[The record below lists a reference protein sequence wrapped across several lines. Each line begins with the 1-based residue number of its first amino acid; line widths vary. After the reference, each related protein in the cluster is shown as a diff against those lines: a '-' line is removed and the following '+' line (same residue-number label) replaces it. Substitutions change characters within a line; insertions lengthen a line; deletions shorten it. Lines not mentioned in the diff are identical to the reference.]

1 MIKII
6 CIGKVK
12 EKFYREAIDEYL
24 KRLQKYDKMEIIELK
39 DENLMD
45 DEANLIE
52 EGKRILSRINAND
65 YLIALDVLSK
75 EHNSEEFASQIEL
88 LRNESKKIC
97 FVIGGSNGLS
107 KEVRDRANEKISFSK
122 MTFPHQLFRII
133 LLEQIYRSFKI
144 NNNETYHK

>member
-75 EHNSEEFASQIEL
+75 ELNSEEFASQIEL